1 VKCLVL
7 VLGLELGPYE
17 CQQVKI
23 IDKTW
28 QILFIDELNSL
39 FEFGTEI
46 GQRKST
52 QISGLIS

>member
-1 VKCLVL
+1 
-7 VLGLELGPYE
+7 LELGPYE
-17 CQQVKI
+17 GQQVKI

-46 GQRKST
+46 GHR
-52 QISGLIS
+52 